1 MGTHAP
7 AVVGCSE
14 MVTEASLIER
24 PAWCA
29 PRRTSAGRAVSAG
42 SVAQDAWA
50 FQAEPWPPPQ

>member
-7 AVVGCSE
+7 AVAGCSE

-29 PRRTSAGRAVSAG
+29 P
-42 SVAQDAWA
+42 
-50 FQAEPWPPPQ
+50 